1 MRDVMAEP
9 LILALDQGTT
19 STRAILF
26 DAKGRALAEAGR
38 PLEQFYP
45 ADGWVEHDA
54 EDIFRASVEV
64 LREAVQKAARAMSD
78 VAAIGVTNQRETVV
92 IWDRKS
98 GVPIHKAIV
107 WQDRRT
113 ADVCDRLREAGREA
127 EVTEISGLL
136 LDPYFS
142 GTKIAW
148 LLDHVDGARVRAEAG
163 DLLAGTIDAWVIWK
177 LTGGKVHA
185 TDATNASRTLLFDI
199 RKQAWSPAMAQML
212 NVPLGPMP
220 EVRDCAGDYGE
231 TERSLLG
238 RAIPIRG
245 VAGDQQAA
253 LMGQGCIRPGE
264 MKATYGTGCF
274 MLLNTGEAAPV
285 SRRAPAD
292 HGGGAARRQG
302 DLRAR
307 GRDLHRRRGDP
318 VGQRG
323 PGRRR
328 AARRRSRPWRASA
341 RDDLGVV
348 LVPAFTGLGAPW
360 WDAGARGAFVG
371 LTRDAGLAEI
381 SRAAFDASALQTR
394 DLIEAMRA
402 DAPEAFHAKLEL
414 RIDGGMSKSAW
425 YSQRLADPTGV
436 SVGRATFGETTAL
449 GAALFAGVGAG
460 VYRDVEEA
468 ANSRPR
474 TGGLQAGPGHPP
486 PRGRLRPLAGCG
498 RANPQPS
505 LTRRLAGRILKLE
518 PQERKAKPWRM
529 DRLRAQAR

>member
-1 MRDVMAEP
+1 MPEP

-26 DAKGRALAEAGR
+26 DSKGKALAEAGR
-38 PLEQFYP
+38 PLEQIYP

-54 EDIFRASVEV
+54 EAIYRACVEV
-64 LREAVQKAARAMSD
+64 LGEAVSKAARSMSE
-78 VAAIGVTNQRETVV
+78 VAAIGITNQRETVV
-92 IWDRKS
+92 IWDKAS
-98 GVPIHKAIV
+98 GKPIHNAIV

-113 ADVCDRLREAGREA
+113 EGVCERLRAAGKEAR
-127 EVTEISGLL
+127 VTEISGLL

-148 LLDHVDGARVRAEAG
+148 LLDHVDGARARAAAG
-163 DLLAGTIDAWVIWK
+163 ELLAGTIDTWVIWK
-177 LTGGKVHA
+177 LTGGAVHA

-199 RKQAWSPAMAQML
+199 RRQAWSDEMGEML
-212 NVPLGPMP
+212 DVPLSLMP

-231 TERSLLG
+231 TQAGLLG

-285 SRRAPAD
+285 SGARLLTTVAARVNGKTTYALEGAIFIA
-292 HGGGAARRQG
+292 GAAIQWLG
-302 DLRAR
+302 EGLNIA
-307 GRDLHRRRGDP
+307 G
-318 VGQRG
+318 G
-323 PGRRR
+323 PQ
-328 AARRRSRPWRASA
+328 AAERLAASA
-341 RDDLGVV
+341 RDDLPVV

-360 WDAGARGAFVG
+360 WDANARGAILG

-381 SRAAFDASALQTR
+381 ARAAFDACALQTR

-402 DAPEAFHAKLEL
+402 DAPQAFEGAPEL
-414 RIDGGMSKSAW
+414 RIDGGMSRSAW
-425 YSQRLADPTGV
+425 FGQRLADLTGV
-436 SVGRATFGETTAL
+436 GVCRATYQETTAL

-460 VYRDVEEA
+460 VFRDVEEA
-468 ANSRPR
+468 AAARPTTEGFAPALAADRREAAYARWRDAVGRVRSR
-474 TGGLQAGPGHPP
+474 T
-486 PRGRLRPLAGCG
+486 
-498 RANPQPS
+498 
-505 LTRRLAGRILKLE
+505 
-518 PQERKAKPWRM
+518 
-529 DRLRAQAR
+529 